1 MAGAIGVRAGIGSR
15 LGGNLFLA
23 ILSGMFLA
31 NLALIFFYVP
41 TERVMG
47 IVQRIFYFHVP
58 LALVGFLSFFIVF
71 IASILYLVEW
81 SEKGDRRAQAA
92 AKVGIVQRIF
102 YFHVPLALVGSL
114 RFFTFLIVF
123 IASILHL
130 VERSEKGD
138 RRAQV
143 TAEEWDRLAQAAAEV
158 GVVFLTGAIISGAI
172 WAKPV
177 WGTWWTWDPKLTT
190 TFILWV
196 IYIGYLMV
204 RNLAPSRG
212 QAARYSA
219 VIGIIG
225 AIDIPIVYMASEW
238 WRTLHP
244 ELVAGP
250 LAETGN
256 LESSMRFVFYF
267 SILTFTLLLFYLI
280 QARTAQR
287 RAEEAVEELRR
298 AYE

>member
-1 MAGAIGVRAGIGSR
+1 MAGVTGVRVGIGSG

-23 ILSGMFLA
+23 VVSGMFLT
-31 NLALIFFYVP
+31 NLALVFLYVP

-71 IASILYLVEW
+71 IASVLYLVKR
-81 SEKGDRRAQAA
+81 SEKWDRRAQAA
-92 AKVGIVQRIF
+92 AEVGI
-102 YFHVPLALVGSL
+102 
-114 RFFTFLIVF
+114 
-123 IASILHL
+123 
-130 VERSEKGD
+130 
-138 RRAQV
+138 
-143 TAEEWDRLAQAAAEV
+143 
-158 GVVFLTGAIISGAI
+158 VFLTGAIITGAI

-196 IYIGYLMV
+196 IYIGYLMI
-204 RNLAPSRG
+204 RNLAPTRS

-225 AIDIPIVYMASEW
+225 AVDIPIVYMASEW

-244 ELVAGP
+244 NLVAGP
-250 LAETGN
+250 LSETGS

-267 SILTFTLLLFYLI
+267 SIVTFTLLLFYLI
-280 QARTAQR
+280 KARTAQR
-287 RAEEAVEELRR
+287 RAEEAVEELRW
-298 AYE
+298 AFE

>member
-1 MAGAIGVRAGIGSR
+1 MAGAIGVQTGIGSR
-15 LGGNLFLA
+15 LRGDLFLA
-23 ILSGMFLA
+23 VVSGMFLA

-71 IASILYLVEW
+71 IASILYLV
-81 SEKGDRRAQAA
+81 K
-92 AKVGIVQRIF
+92 
-102 YFHVPLALVGSL
+102 
-114 RFFTFLIVF
+114 
-123 IASILHL
+123 
-130 VERSEKGD
+130 RSEKWD
-138 RRAQV
+138 RR
-143 TAEEWDRLAQAAAEV
+143 AQAAAEV

-250 LAETGN
+250 LAETGS

-267 SILTFTLLLFYLI
+267 SILTFTLLLLYLI